1 MVAIFLNLCFVYG
14 DVVYV
19 QGIDPEKLYRANLTF
34 CCVILFIK
42 ASAESASPSN
52 SFLKTVDEVEKSVY
66 ESQALESYYEQSPA
80 RLKKIEKIIKLAAN
94 QSNDQSFIRQSLGHA
109 LYTAREIKK
118 KKPRKKRCSV
128 CRDAMKKF
136 MKMIETEI
144 GKENFQKFVGTK
156 NSARTTLMFA
166 IDDTG
171 SMSDEIQAAKDIA
184 TYIVNI
190 SRPNLEVDYI
200 LSPFNDPGME
210 AVC

>member
-66 ESQALESYYEQSPA
+66 ESQALESFYVQSPA

-109 LYTAREIKK
+109 LYTAREIEK

>member
-66 ESQALESYYEQSPA
+66 ESQALESFYVQSPA

>member
-34 CCVILFIK
+34 CCFILFIK

-52 SFLKTVDEVEKSVY
+52 SFLKTVDEVERSVY
-66 ESQALESYYEQSPA
+66 ESQALESFYVQSPA

-109 LYTAREIKK
+109 LYTARKIEK

-144 GKENFQKFVGTK
+144 GKEKFQKFVGTK